1 MKREGY
7 DAMTTRT
14 LRELLQSVPLKTSAR
29 GDIDLPVAGI
39 AYDSRSVKD
48 GDAFFCIQGFKMD
61 GHKFVQDARKRGA
74 QFFFVEKE
82 VSLNGGATKVFVP
95 HTREALAIVSAEF
108 YGHPSSRL
116 RMIGV
121 TGTNGKTTTSLLVEK
136 IFQKAGDATGV
147 LGTIT
152 NKIRGKEIPTL
163 HTTLES
169 RDLQELLA
177 QMAADGV
184 RTVSMEVSSHALA
197 LDRVKGCDFDC
208 GIFTN
213 FTQDHLDFHQTADE
227 YFKCKLKLFTEY
239 ATPKAKTFRAVINH
253 DDDGGKRILGR
264 ALTKELLT
272 YGIRNDAH
280 VRAVNIKLS
289 QAGTTFTLHSR
300 KNNIPVKL
308 KLCGLFNVYNALAA
322 SACGV
327 SFGLDIE
334 LIKTALEEADVVP
347 GRLQRVD
354 GNQPF
359 LVVVDYAH
367 TPDGLENVLT
377 SVREFTKGRVIVVFG
392 CGGDRDRTKRPKMGA
407 IACRLADVTVL
418 TSDNPR
424 SENPDEILK
433 EIEEGFVAER
443 DSNAQVPGVHAV
455 EADRRKTIEVVL
467 RMAEANDTVVI
478 AGKGH
483 ETYQIF
489 KDRTIH
495 FDDREVAEEILA
507 KLYP

>member
-1 MKREGY
+1 MMK
-7 DAMTTRT
+7 T
-14 LRELLQSVPLKTSAR
+14 LRELLQGLPLNVSVT
-29 GDIDLPVAGI
+29 GDADRPVTGI
-39 AYDSRSVKD
+39 AYDSRKAKE
-48 GDAFFCIQGFKMD
+48 GEAFFCISGFKDD
-61 GHKFVQDARKRGA
+61 GHAFAAEARRKGA
-74 QFFFVEKE
+74 QFFFAEKE
-82 VSLNGGATKVFVP
+82 ISVNSNATTVFVP
-95 HTREALAIVSAEF
+95 QTREALALFSAEF
-108 YGHPSSRL
+108 YGHPSSSL
-116 RMIGV
+116 RMIGI

-152 NKIRGKEIPTL
+152 NKIRGKEIPAS

-177 QMAADGV
+177 KMVEEGV

-213 FTQDHLDFHQTADE
+213 FTQDHLDFHRTAEE

-239 ATPKAKTFRAVINH
+239 ATPKNKRFRAVVNS
-253 DDDGGKRILGR
+253 DDEGGRKILKR
-264 ALTKELLT
+264 ALTKDVMT
-272 YGIRNDAH
+272 YGVRGAAHIRAL
-280 VRAVNIKLS
+280 NIRLS
-289 QAGTTFTLHSR
+289 QNGTAFTLQCSR
-300 KNNIPVKL
+300 TKLPVQL

-322 SACGV
+322 AACGL
-327 SFGLDIE
+327 SFGLEPE
-334 LIKTALEEADVVP
+334 LIKEALEEAAVVP

-392 CGGDRDRTKRPKMGA
+392 CGGDRDRSKRPKMGA

-424 SENPDEILK
+424 SENPGEILK
-433 EIEEGFVAER
+433 EIEEGYVAEK
-443 DSNAQVPGVHAV
+443 NADEQVPGVHAV
-455 EADRRKTIEVVL
+455 EADRKAAVEIAL
-467 RMAEANDTVVI
+467 RMAEINDTVVL

-489 KDRTIH
+489 KDKTIH
-495 FDDREVAEEILA
+495 FDDKEVAEEILK

>member
-1 MKREGY
+1 MK
-7 DAMTTRT
+7 TRT
-14 LRELLQSVPLKTSAR
+14 LRELLLNVPLKASAK
-29 GDIDLPVAGI
+29 GDIDIPVSGI

-48 GDAFFCIQGFKMD
+48 GDAFFCVPGFKTD
-61 GHKFVQDARKRGA
+61 GHAFAQDARKRGA

-95 HTREALAIVSAEF
+95 HAREALALVSAEF

-152 NKIRGKEIPTL
+152 NKIRGKEIPAS

-169 RDLQELLA
+169 RDLQEMLA
-177 QMAADGV
+177 QMAAEGV

-197 LDRVKGCDFDC
+197 LDRVRGCDFDC
-208 GIFTN
+208 AIFTN
-213 FTQDHLDFHQTADE
+213 FTQDHLDFHQTAEE

-239 ATPKAKTFRAVINH
+239 ATPKNKRFRVVVNN
-253 DDDGGKRILGR
+253 DDEGGRKILKR
-264 ALTKELLT
+264 ALTKDVMT
-272 YGIRNDAH
+272 YGVRGEAH
-280 VRAVNIKLS
+280 VRAIDVKLS
-289 QAGTTFTLHSR
+289 QSGTTFTLQCL
-300 KNNIPVKL
+300 KNKLPVKL

-322 SACGV
+322 ASCGL

-392 CGGDRDRTKRPKMGA
+392 CGGDRDRTKRPRMGA

-433 EIEEGFVAER
+433 EIEDGYVVEKSASEK
-443 DSNAQVPGVHAV
+443 VPGVYAV
-455 EADRRKTIEVVL
+455 EADRRMAIEVAL
-467 RMAEANDTVVI
+467 NLAKENDTVVL

-495 FDDREVAEEILA
+495 FDDRETADEILK